1 MANPNNPFGFI
12 PVKHLNGG
20 DCTQTQTKRL
30 ASGYG
35 TSIYTGDLVKL
46 VSGKIERCGAT
57 DTPDGVF
64 MGCQY
69 TDSNGEVQYEN
80 TWVASTTTKGG
91 VDAKARVISDKQVV
105 YKAQFTGTPTVGS
118 IGSSFT
124 ISTTAGEVDGRS
136 KIGVTTTAT
145 SGIVKLHDFLD
156 DAENEVGQ
164 YAIGLFTLD

>member
-20 DCTQTQTKRL
+20 DSTQTQTKRL

-46 VSGKIERCGAT
+46 VSGKIERCEAT

-80 TWVASTTTKGG
+80 TWVAGTTTKGG

-136 KIGVTTTAT
+136 KIGVTTTTT
-145 SGIVKLHDFLD
+145 SGIVRLHDFLD
-156 DAENEVGQ
+156 DAENEVGEF
-164 YAIGLFTLD
+164 AIGLFTLD